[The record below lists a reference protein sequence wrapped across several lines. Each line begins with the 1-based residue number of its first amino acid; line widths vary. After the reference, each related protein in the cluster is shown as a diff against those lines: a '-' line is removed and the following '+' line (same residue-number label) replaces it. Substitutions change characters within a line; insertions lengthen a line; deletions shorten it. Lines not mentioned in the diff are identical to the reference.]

1 MKNELANDPAHE
13 RYVVE
18 IDGIATLEYRVFV
31 RALTAGLQ
39 LKQDF
44 RAVTSNCARHV
55 RTHRC
60 VRISPRCGPDRRR
73 ASAGLHKWSSGA
85 PLLKLFV
92 PVIGSDIS
100 RDLIGRALGR

>member
-39 LKQDF
+39 LKQ
-44 RAVTSNCARHV
+44 
-55 RTHRC
+55 
-60 VRISPRCGPDRRR
+60 
-73 ASAGLHKWSSGA
+73 SA
-85 PLLKLFV
+85 P
-92 PVIGSDIS
+92 
-100 RDLIGRALGR
+100 